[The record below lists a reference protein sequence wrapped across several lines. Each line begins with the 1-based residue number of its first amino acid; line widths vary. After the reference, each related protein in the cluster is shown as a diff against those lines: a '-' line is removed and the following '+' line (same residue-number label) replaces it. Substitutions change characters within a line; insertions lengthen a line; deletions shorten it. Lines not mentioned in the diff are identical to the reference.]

1 MGALDT
7 IIAKDHKIA
16 VLTGAGVSVPSGIPP
31 FRGPNGLYRKANVER
46 FLSIDYFHYD
56 PEAFWA
62 FYRSLFDAD
71 RLLHAE
77 PSGVH
82 RWLGQLEKEKK
93 VTVITQNI
101 DGLHTKGGSSR
112 VIELHGAFER
122 TVCPYCGSV
131 YATQSVWKDKLPRC
145 SNSDSGGVC
154 HNVLKPDIVLFGEAV
169 RGLSEAESVVQ
180 DADRLIVLGTSLS
193 VTPANM
199 LPALAKAGGVPT
211 ILVNDKPAVHMESI
225 DLFIPADFESF
236 SG

>member
-7 IIAKDHKIA
+7 IIAHDQKIA

-31 FRGPNGLYRKANVER
+31 FRGPGGLYQKANVER
-46 FLSIDYFHYD
+46 YLSIDYFHYD

-71 RLLHAE
+71 QLLHAE

-82 RWLGQLEKEKK
+82 RWLGQLENEKEL
-93 VTVITQNI
+93 TVITQNI
-101 DGLHTKGGSSR
+101 DGLHTKAGNSR

-154 HNVLKPDIVLFGEAV
+154 HTVLKPDIVLFGEAV
-169 RGLSEAESVVQ
+169 RGLSMAEAAVRH
-180 DADRLIVLGTSLS
+180 ADRLIVMGSSLS

-199 LPALAKAGGVPT
+199 LPALAKTSGVPT
-211 ILVNDKPAVHMESI
+211 ILVNNKPAVHMDSI
-225 DLFIPADFESF
+225 DLFVPVDFESF
-236 SG
+236 GG